1 MTQTRNGV
9 KHDGKDVQDD
19 GDAVTEHDESEQTLT
34 APGTETETAVVAAD
48 PTPEPERLSREEIKR
63 VLESLIFVAERPI
76 TPVQL
81 GRIVKLRM
89 AEVRELVAEIIPEYA
104 GRGIEIVEVAGGY
117 QFRSVPASADWV
129 RTLVAQRPQRL
140 TRAQLET
147 LALVAYRQ
155 PITRPEIEEVRGVDS
170 GSTLGVL
177 LDRALLKILGR
188 KDEPGRPLLYGTT
201 PQFLEFFGL
210 AGLKDLPTLREF
222 TDLNDDSRALFQRR
236 TGHSVDEAPDADA
249 AAGLDSASDAAAAT
263 VVRLPDVDEGPEDD
277 DVDVDAALRDAVAVG
292 RRLAM
297 DEDTD
302 EPETQAEAG

>member
-1 MTQTRNGV
+1 MTGTRNEN
-9 KHDGKDVQDD
+9 DVEDEGQPETTGGEDAGGD
-19 GDAVTEHDESEQTLT
+19 EFVTAVGTEDAV
-34 APGTETETAVVAAD
+34 AAAE
-48 PTPEPERLSREEIKR
+48 PLPEPERLTREEVKR

-89 AEVRELVAEIIPEYA
+89 AEVKELVAEIIPEFA
-104 GRGIEIVEVAGGY
+104 GRGLEIVEVAGGY
-117 QFRSVPASADWV
+117 QFRSVASSADWV

-155 PITRPEIEEVRGVDS
+155 PITRPEIEDVRGVDS

-222 TDLNDDSRALFQRR
+222 TDLTDDSRALFQRR
-236 TGHSVDEAPDADA
+236 TGHSVDESPDGEAELGA
-249 AAGLDSASDAAAAT
+249 EAEPALAEAT
-263 VVRLPDVDEGPEDD
+263 VVRLPDADEGGEDD
-277 DVDVDAALRDAVAVG
+277 DIDVDAALRDAVAVG
-292 RRLAM
+292 RRLAI
-297 DEDTD
+297 DEDAD

>member
-9 KHDGKDVQDD
+9 TDDD
-19 GDAVTEHDESEQTLT
+19 GGELAERDESGQTPT
-34 APGTETETAVVAAD
+34 EPGTQAEAALAAAEA
-48 PTPEPERLSREEIKR
+48 TPEPERLSREEIKR

-89 AEVRELVAEIIPEYA
+89 AEVRELVGEIIPEYA

-117 QFRSVPASADWV
+117 QFRSVPSSADWV
-129 RTLVAQRPQRL
+129 RALVAQRPQRL

-222 TDLNDDSRALFQRR
+222 TDLTDDSRALFQRR
-236 TGHSVDEAPDADA
+236 TGHSVDEAPDAEADV
-249 AAGLDSASDAAAAT
+249 DSAPEASAAT

-277 DVDVDAALRDAVAVG
+277 EVDVDAALRDAVAVG

-297 DEDTD
+297 DEDTE